1 MARPKPHA
9 TTPQPTDVASL
20 LDVVLEHVAY
30 GIAMFDGERRLT
42 MSNRRLLELL
52 AISDAELSSVA
63 TLDTLIGFLAER
75 GDFGPNPDAAR
86 KAVDEHL
93 IDLHTPFTAERMLP
107 DGRVLEFRR
116 NPLADGSIL
125 VTFTDVTERRH
136 NEFLLQ
142 DGTRELRAI
151 LEKAPVAL
159 CVVGQ
164 DDGLLKHANARF
176 RRLFELSG
184 PSVADALP
192 LDRFLSAEDCGAI
205 LSSRNGRKPYDF
217 ETQAR
222 RTDGENF
229 WTLVSTIPFVFD
241 WQPATL
247 TCFHDITTRRLAEAA
262 LKEELDRKR
271 AELDEARTLQLQLAP
286 PPFRGRVGRFDVS
299 LDVLLDPAKEV
310 GGDLVDHFE
319 LGENLRVLV
328 LGDVSNKGAGAA
340 LVMARAHALFRAIA
354 ARPDA
359 EALFRAP
366 ERVLALVNAAL
377 VKDNPSCMFLSLLLA
392 TFDGATGALTYA
404 RGGHIPPFLHR
415 ADGTMLRLGAARG
428 MLLGLEEDALYA
440 SAVVAL
446 HPGDQLLIVTDGITE
461 ANSPIR
467 EMFGE
472 PRVAAFLSS
481 LAVGDEQPLAQ
492 LMAQVRK
499 FEAGQPAFD
508 DVAALFLE
516 LNP

>member
-1 MARPKPHA
+1 VFEA
-9 TTPQPTDVASL
+9 V
-20 LDVVLEHVAY
+20 LDHVTH
-30 GIAMFDGERRLT
+30 GIAVFDGERRLT
-42 MSNRRLLELL
+42 MWNARVLELL
-52 AISDAELSSVA
+52 AMSDAELARAA

-75 GDFGPNPDAAR
+75 GDFGPNPDAIK

-93 IDLHTPFTAERMLP
+93 VGLHQAFVSERMLP

-116 NPLADGSIL
+116 NPLADGAIL

-136 NEFLLQ
+136 TEFLLQ

-415 ADGTMLRLGAARG
+415 ADGARHAARARG
-428 MLLGLEEDALYA
+428 GRTLCVRRRRA
-440 SAVVAL
+440 S
-446 HPGDQLLIVTDGITE
+446 PGRPAADRHRRHHRGQQPDPRDVRRAARRGVPLI
-461 ANSPIR
+461 AR
-467 EMFGE
+467 
-472 PRVAAFLSS
+472 RRRRAA
-481 LAVGDEQPLAQ
+481 ARPAHGPGP
-492 LMAQVRK
+492 QVRSW
-499 FEAGQPAFD
+499 PARLRRRRRAVSRAEP
-508 DVAALFLE
+508 VASTLSVRMDPRHLARVS
-516 LNP
+516 P

>member
-1 MARPKPHA
+1 MARPSPHRP
-9 TTPQPTDVASL
+9 TPRPTDAESVFEAV
-20 LDVVLEHVAY
+20 LDHVTH
-30 GIAMFDGERRLT
+30 GIAVFDGERRLT
-42 MSNRRLLELL
+42 MWNARVLELL
-52 AISDAELSSVA
+52 AMSDAELARAA

-75 GDFGPNPDAAR
+75 GDFGPNPDAVK

-93 IDLHTPFTAERMLP
+93 VGLHEAFASERMLP

-116 NPLADGSIL
+116 NPLADGAIL

-136 NEFLLQ
+136 TEFLLQ

-176 RRLFELSG
+176 RRMFEVSG
-184 PSVADALP
+184 PSVPDTLP
-192 LDRFLSAEDCGAI
+192 LDRFLSPEDCGAI

-222 RTDGENF
+222 RTDGEQF

-286 PPFRGRVGRFDVS
+286 PPFQGPIGKFDVR

-319 LGENLRVLV
+319 LADDLRVLV

-366 ERVLALVNAAL
+366 ERVMALVNAAL

-392 TFDGATGALTYA
+392 TFDGATGTLIYA

-415 ADGTMLRLGAARG
+415 SDGAILRLDAARG
-428 MLLGLEEDALYA
+428 MLLGLEEDAVYN
-440 SAVVAL
+440 SAVVELA
-446 HPGDQLLIVTDGITE
+446 PGDQLLIVTDGITE

-467 EMFGE
+467 QMFGE

-481 LAVGDEQPLAQ
+481 LAPGEPQPLSA
-492 LMAQVRK
+492 LLAQVRA
-499 FEAGQPAFD
+499 FEAGLPAFD
-508 DVAALFLE
+508 DIAALLLE
-516 LNP
+516 LKP

>member
-1 MARPKPHA
+1 
-9 TTPQPTDVASL
+9 
-20 LDVVLEHVAY
+20 
-30 GIAMFDGERRLT
+30 MFDGERRLT

>member
-1 MARPKPHA
+1 
-9 TTPQPTDVASL
+9 
-20 LDVVLEHVAY
+20 
-30 GIAMFDGERRLT
+30 
-42 MSNRRLLELL
+42 
-52 AISDAELSSVA
+52 
-63 TLDTLIGFLAER
+63 
-75 GDFGPNPDAAR
+75 
-86 KAVDEHL
+86 
-93 IDLHTPFTAERMLP
+93 
-107 DGRVLEFRR
+107 VLEFRR

>member
-1 MARPKPHA
+1 VFEA
-9 TTPQPTDVASL
+9 V
-20 LDVVLEHVAY
+20 LDHVTH
-30 GIAMFDGERRLT
+30 GIAVFDGERRLT
-42 MSNRRLLELL
+42 MWNARVLELL
-52 AISDAELSSVA
+52 AMSDAELARAA

-75 GDFGPNPDAAR
+75 GDFGPNPDAIK

-93 IDLHTPFTAERMLP
+93 VGLHQAFVSERMLP

-116 NPLADGSIL
+116 NPLADGAIL

-136 NEFLLQ
+136 TEFLLQ

-176 RRLFELSG
+176 RRMFELSG
-184 PSVADALP
+184 PSDAGRSVADALP
-192 LDRFLSAEDCGAI
+192 LNRFLSGEDCGAI
-205 LSSRNGRKPYDF
+205 LSARNGRKPYDF

-222 RTDGENF
+222 RTDGEQF

-286 PPFRGRVGRFDVS
+286 PPFQGRIGKFDVR

-310 GGDLVDHFE
+310 GGDLVDHIDITKD
-319 LGENLRVLV
+319 LRVLV

-366 ERVLALVNAAL
+366 ERVMALVNAAL

-415 ADGTMLRLGAARG
+415 GDGAIRRLDAARG
-428 MLLGLEEDALYA
+428 MLLGLEEDAVYN
-440 SAVVAL
+440 SAVVELA
-446 HPGDQLLIVTDGITE
+446 PGDQLLIVTDGITE
-461 ANSPIR
+461 ANNPIR
-467 EMFGE
+467 QMFGE
-472 PRVAAFLSS
+472 PRVAAFLAS
-481 LAVGDEQPLAQ
+481 LAPGEPQPLSA
-492 LMAQVRK
+492 LLAQVREY
-499 FEAGQPAFD
+499 EAGLPAFD
-508 DVAALFLE
+508 DIAALLLE
-516 LNP
+516 LSV